1 MYYLP
6 SMISLTLEEGWG
18 RDLLGE
24 FVCVNYFHVYEVIF
38 CKEPT
43 ENIFLH
49 DNALKNWEMSIKYSG
64 AYVQRLPAKRL

>member
-49 DNALKNWEMSIKYSG
+49 DIM
-64 AYVQRLPAKRL
+64 P